1 MGAEGRGQL
10 VMHKGRHSGV
20 NFSRFLSQCKVLSFL
35 FEDESSF
42 CGLLEEKKKRKKRN
56 ENEACKLARGHS
68 VSNAACVHL
77 SHVPEIST
85 AIGVCCTPVWNLK

>member
-42 CGLLEEKKKRKKRN
+42 CGLLEEKKKEKKGTKM
-56 ENEACKLARGHS
+56 KLAS
-68 VSNAACVHL
+68 LLEDILFLMQLVCI
-77 SHVPEIST
+77 SHMF
-85 AIGVCCTPVWNLK
+85 LKFLQQ

>member
-42 CGLLEEKKKRKKRN
+42 CGLLEEKKKKKKERK
-56 ENEACKLARGHS
+56 
-68 VSNAACVHL
+68 
-77 SHVPEIST
+77 
-85 AIGVCCTPVWNLK
+85 